1 MKCEIVIDK
10 ACEPKVV
17 VYAYEHSPVIDDIKH
32 YVENCDNEIIGYSD
46 TQAVKL
52 NLYDIYCISI
62 INGKV
67 FAICKEQKFLL
78 KTRLFSLEEILPQ
91 NFVKINQS
99 CIANINK
106 IDRFDVSLSAS
117 LMIYFK
123 NGYSDYVSRRQL
135 KNVKERLKIK

>member
-1 MKCEIVIDK
+1 MKCEVIIDK
-10 ACEPKVV
+10 TSEQKVII
-17 VYAYEHSPVIDDIKH
+17 YSNQHSPVIEEIKQ
-32 YVENCDNEIIGYSD
+32 YIESCDAEIIGYTD

-52 NLYDIYCISI
+52 NLCDIYCISV

-67 FAICKEQKFLL
+67 FAVCKEQNFLL
-78 KTRLFSLEEILPQ
+78 KSRLFSFEDMLPK

-106 IDRFDVSLSAS
+106 IDRFDASISAS